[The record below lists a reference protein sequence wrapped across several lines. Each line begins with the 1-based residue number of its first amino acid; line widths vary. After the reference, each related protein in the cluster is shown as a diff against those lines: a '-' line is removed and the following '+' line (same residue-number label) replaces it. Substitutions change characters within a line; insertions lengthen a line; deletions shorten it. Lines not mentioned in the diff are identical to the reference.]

1 VSVSV
6 NVCISVASPE
16 DVRRSLREDEVYLDD
31 LPSVRT
37 VNLRRDW
44 DALHYLLTGSLA
56 EGRGPLAF
64 IKHGGEDINRGANQ
78 RLFRPAAVHRIH
90 TALSALSMKVC
101 RQRFRTMVLDDAD
114 DVYPGSWEGTDPG
127 LLFELIKELK
137 ALVRGA
143 ARRGHCLVYS
153 DDA

>member
-1 VSVSV
+1 MSV
-6 NVCISVASPE
+6 NVRISVASPE
-16 DVRRSLREDEVYLDD
+16 DVQRYLRDDGVYLDD
-31 LPSVRT
+31 LPSART

-64 IKHGGEDINRGANQ
+64 IKHGGEDVNMGANQ
-78 RLFRPAAVHRIH
+78 RLFRPAAVRRIH
-90 TALSALSMKVC
+90 ARLSALSMKVC
-101 RQRFRTMVLDDAD
+101 RQRFRAMVLDEAD
-114 DVYPGSWEGTDPG
+114 DVYPGSWEGTDSG

-137 ALVRGA
+137 ALVRDA
-143 ARRGHCLVYS
+143 ARRGHCLIYS